1 MSIKQAALPDL
12 STIKKISEVT
22 VSEIYPH
29 YYPKGAVEY
38 FLAHHNEV
46 NIIKDIKENQVFLRS
61 DLKRNAVGT
70 VTIRENEICRLFV
83 LPSRQGNGY
92 GTELLDHA
100 EKIISHQYS
109 KIILSSSLPAKK
121 YINTDVYSNSRDL
134 KLSRL
139 FIFCESTICN

>member
-1 MSIKQAALPDL
+1 M
-12 STIKKISEVT
+12 T

-38 FLAHHNEV
+38 FLAHHNEA
-46 NIIKDIKENQVFLRS
+46 NIIKDIKENQVFLCF
-61 DLKRNAVGT
+61 DLKRNVVGT

-109 KIILSSSLPAKK
+109 KIILSSSLPAKNIYQK
-121 YINTDVYSNSRDL
+121 RGYKDTGFNIIPTDHGDFLCYDVMV
-134 KLSRL
+134 KQV
-139 FIFCESTICN
+139 